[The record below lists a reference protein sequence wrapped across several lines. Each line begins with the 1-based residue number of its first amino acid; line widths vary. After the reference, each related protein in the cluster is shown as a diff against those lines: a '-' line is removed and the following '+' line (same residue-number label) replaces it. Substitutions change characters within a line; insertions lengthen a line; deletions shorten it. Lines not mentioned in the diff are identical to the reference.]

1 MKKEN
6 GLKRIYRF
14 LGIGSSHIIYK
25 FSKNLNPNG
34 ITVSGFIIL
43 ILGWLQ
49 YLTMYLFYEVLLLNT
64 ILLII
69 TFNIAL
75 IIDYVDGE
83 YARKVNRCSKRG
95 QHLDGILD
103 FIKISITYIL
113 IYLTTKDQIT
123 KLLIFTSSVIFT
135 IFMWS
140 RYSMYREN
148 LIAESSKEG
157 KLFSLSLLFSFS
169 VAHQYLY
176 FSIYLLFG
184 LWQIIILQILIG
196 LAFTSKNFIKLMK
209 TAKKLDKAGLS
220 NEHLEETID
229 L

>member
-1 MKKEN
+1 
-6 GLKRIYRF
+6 
-14 LGIGSSHIIYK
+14 
-25 FSKNLNPNG
+25 
-34 ITVSGFIIL
+34 
-43 ILGWLQ
+43 
-49 YLTMYLFYEVLLLNT
+49 MYLFYEVLLVNK

-69 TFNIAL
+69 AFNIAL

-83 YARKVNRCSKRG
+83 YARKINKYSKRG
-95 QHLDGILD
+95 QHIDGILD

-113 IYLTTKDQIT
+113 IYLTTDDPIT
-123 KLLIFTSSVIFT
+123 KFLIFTSLVIFT

-157 KLFSLSLLFSFS
+157 KFLSLSLLFSFS

-184 LWQIIILQILIG
+184 FWQILLLQILIG
-196 LAFTSKNFIKLMK
+196 LALTSKNFIKLMK
-209 TAKKLDKAGLS
+209 TAKKLDKTGLS
-220 NEHLEETID
+220 NNKHLNETID